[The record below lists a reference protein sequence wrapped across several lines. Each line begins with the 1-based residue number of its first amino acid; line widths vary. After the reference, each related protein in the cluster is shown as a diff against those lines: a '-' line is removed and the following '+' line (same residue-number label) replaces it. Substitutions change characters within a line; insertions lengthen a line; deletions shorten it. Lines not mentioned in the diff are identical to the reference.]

1 MALQLKEKGVS
12 VRDRVWK
19 TTECSPAR
27 RLDYPRK
34 FNADQFADHKVRG
47 GAALGNV
54 RGKFGDGENNCGD
67 EKNYSA
73 SNAPLR
79 DDTEMKNIER
89 LFKLLV
95 PHRTAII
102 FGSLFLTFA
111 AMTNLAVPL
120 YIKKLVDVVMIEKDI
135 ALMNN
140 FTFSIA
146 GLFLLQLI
154 FSTAHNYL
162 FDLTEKRVVT
172 DFRIKLFRH
181 LHTLSLSFFA
191 QRRTGEI
198 VSRMTN
204 DITTIENI
212 VTDLPATLLQQSIR
226 LLGGVIII
234 TYMNWKLTGLILVLA
249 PILALFARTFGRKLK
264 KLSTE
269 VQDKLA
275 ISTTIL
281 EENISCVQVVKS
293 FVREK
298 LENARFG
305 AALEDSFQ
313 SAKKRVIISSFFG
326 PSIGFI
332 AFSASLI
339 LLWYG
344 GREVILGAISP
355 GELIAFILYA
365 TIIAGPMGSF
375 ARLYARIQEG
385 IGASKRVFEIL
396 DTKGEVRDIAGAKP
410 IPELVG
416 KVEFDDVRFH
426 YREDQEVIKGICFT
440 VEPGQTVALVGPS
453 GAGKSTIVQLLHRFY
468 DPVAGEIRVDGIP
481 LKTVSLASYWQQV
494 GIVPQETILFGGT
507 ILENIEYAK
516 PGVEKEELM
525 QASQA
530 ANAHDFIMECPDG
543 YETVVGEKGIRLSAG
558 QRQRIAIAR
567 AILKNPRILILDE
580 ATSALDNESEL
591 LIQEALE
598 RLMDGRTSIIIAHRL
613 STIHNADRIIVMDRG
628 EIAESGSHAQLM
640 ERKGLYHKLYTLKSL
655 QMVEEIQGGGD

>member
-1 MALQLKEKGVS
+1 MGNYK
-12 VRDRVWK
+12 
-19 TTECSPAR
+19 
-27 RLDYPRK
+27 RL
-34 FNADQFADHKVRG
+34 
-47 GAALGNV
+47 L
-54 RGKFGDGENNCGD
+54 
-67 EKNYSA
+67 
-73 SNAPLR
+73 
-79 DDTEMKNIER
+79 
-89 LFKLLV
+89 KLLSPYKQALIV
-95 PHRTAII
+95 GAVCLVIA
-102 FGSLFLTFA
+102 SL
-111 AMTNLAVPL
+111 TNLAVPL
-120 YIKKLVDVVMIEKDI
+120 YIKKLVDVVMVEKNM
-135 ALMNN
+135 ALMNSL
-140 FTFSIA
+140 TLSIA
-146 GLFLLQLI
+146 GLFLLQLV
-154 FSTAHNYL
+154 FTTAHNYL
-162 FDLTEKRVVT
+162 FDLTEKRAIT

-181 LHTLSLSFFA
+181 LHTLSLSFFVK
-191 QRRTGEI
+191 RRTGEI

-226 LLGGVIII
+226 LFGGIIII

-249 PILALFARTFGRKLK
+249 PILVVFARTFGRKLK

-269 VQDKLA
+269 IQDKLA
-275 ISTTIL
+275 VSTTIL
-281 EENISCVQVVKS
+281 EENISCIQVVKS

-298 LENARFG
+298 LENERFSD
-305 AALEDSFQ
+305 ALEDSYQ

-332 AFSASLI
+332 AFSTSLI

-375 ARLYARIQEG
+375 ARLYARVQEG

-396 DTKGEVRDIAGAKP
+396 DMKGEVRDTPGAKP
-410 IPELVG
+410 IPELTG
-416 KVEFDDVRFH
+416 KVEFDNVHFH
-426 YREDQEVIKGICFT
+426 YREDQEIIKGINFS

-453 GAGKSTIVQLLHRFY
+453 GAGKSTLVQLLHRFY
-468 DPVAGEIRVDGIP
+468 DPVSGEIRIDGIP
-481 LKTVSLASYWQQV
+481 LESVQLTSYWRQI

-516 PGVEKEELM
+516 PGITKEELIK
-525 QASQA
+525 AAKA
-530 ANAHDFIMECPDG
+530 ANAHNFIMECPDG

-567 AILKNPRILILDE
+567 AILKNPHILILDE

-591 LIQEALE
+591 LIQDALE
-598 RLMDGRTSIIIAHRL
+598 RLMEGRTSFIIAHRL

-628 EIAESGSHAQLM
+628 QIIESGTHAQLM
-640 ERKGLYHKLYTLKSL
+640 EKEGLYHKLYTLKSL
-655 QMVEEIQGGGD
+655 QMIEESEVSSD